1 MFGRGIAHLTIYLPA
16 LALYLIVLP
25 RIYGFSTLGHLPQIF
40 ALATVFL
47 LATSFMGQAIGAWFT
62 RPENATLL
70 LLATSLPQFF
80 TAGFAWPRE
89 AIPDAAIALGRIF
102 PADFAIDGL
111 VRINQLGASIWEVAH
126 DWLGLWCLALVY
138 FALAVISALAVKR
151 RTETCAG
158 LACRHC
164 CDRTRA
170 CRGRPDL
177 FPASCRSD
185 ATIVG
190 VVRATEVR
198 VEPEVNGQL
207 VSIAVEKGAEV
218 HAGDVLARLSAVELT
233 AQADQARAALASATA
248 NRNNVYAG
256 VRREQIAS
264 LKAESPRQAPASTM
278 CRPSSP
284 EPARWRARVLSPSS
298 RSTRPKTTLQA
309 HVPMWRRPRRITM
322 RPWQAR
328 PEERAIADA
337 QVQAAAAAVT
347 VLERRLEKMILRA
360 PADGVVSVIAAEVGE
375 NVRAG
380 QPILMVE
387 AAGKQWLSFNARED
401 HLSGL
406 TIGKTVSVM
415 RNGTDGAIKAVITEL
430 RPLGTFATWQAE
442 RVIGDH
448 DRNTLRLRLDPEGEP
463 AGLEPG
469 MTVWI
474 EN

>member
-1 MFGRGIAHLTIYLPA
+1 MRRAERA
-16 LALYLIVLP
+16 AIV
-25 RIYGFSTLGHLPQIF
+25 
-40 ALATVFL
+40 
-47 LATSFMGQAIGAWFT
+47 
-62 RPENATLL
+62 
-70 LLATSLPQFF
+70 
-80 TAGFAWPRE
+80 
-89 AIPDAAIALGRIF
+89 AIALV
-102 PADFAIDGL
+102 L
-111 VRINQLGASIWEVAH
+111 V
-126 DWLGLWCLALVY
+126 
-138 FALAVISALAVKR
+138 
-151 RTETCAG
+151 AG
-158 LACRHC
+158 VLIYSLRH
-164 CDRTRA
+164 A
-170 CRGRPDL
+170 
-177 FPASCRSD
+177 RSD
-185 ATIVG
+185 ATILG
-190 VVRATEVR
+190 VVRSTEVR

-207 VSIAVEKGAEV
+207 VSIAVEKGTEV

-264 LKAESPRQAPASTM
+264 LKAEIAKASARLDYVQVQLTRISTLARQSFESQQALDQAENDAAS
-278 CRPSSP
+278 
-284 EPARWRARVLSPSS
+284 ARADVAAA
-298 RSTRPKTTLQA
+298 QA
-309 HVPMWRRPRRITM
+309 NYDAAVAGPTI
-322 RPWQAR
+322 
-328 PEERAIADA
+328 EERAIADA
-337 QVQAAAAAVT
+337 QVQAAAAAVA
-347 VLERRLEKMILRA
+347 VLERRLEKTILRA

-401 HLSGL
+401 HLSAL